1 MGRYPLGDS
10 QLQGILIEA
19 IMKNA
24 FVFYTALVIVVLQTP
39 VVFCFQADLKQSQ
52 VNNDLVVF
60 IKDHL
65 GKSSYGNYMGG
76 KKVGWDTDEIKFA
89 KLNGVEVVSQVSES
103 YFKALF
109 GGNKTEVSERT
120 EVFYSL
126 AGKGDIILINSF
138 HLENG
143 VKKTREL
150 SLQKSG
156 FTLVTTTQNR
166 KDEKKVSKPK
176 ENLYM
181 QLELASWLKSKRI
194 KGDTFDCFSTSVEE
208 DDLNVPT
215 RYIYKG
221 RKNIQGQGA
230 NLLLHEV
237 DQETHGALFYS
248 LLENNGRLYYGR
260 MGKIIEYRLESNDV
274 AKKLDDSLVD
284 LIQIS
289 AVTLDKKLGDPVKV
303 KSLKLSFV
311 GEDAFDVPQS
321 HRQIIS
327 KGKDG
332 SLVMEIKRDFVLK
345 TSVPLLLDEKKRS
358 LAPSIST
365 PSDNPKVVGLAI
377 KIVGDASS
385 DFEKASRLVKWIFAN
400 LEKTMAKN
408 SDNALDVLDKKAGD
422 CTEHTLLFVTLARA
436 LGIPAR
442 EVGGIAYMAGEKSP
456 KMGWHAW
463 AEFHD
468 GKQWITADPT
478 WNQILV
484 DGTHIKFSEGST
496 DLKWLNI
503 LGGLTL
509 KVIDFQKD

>member
-1 MGRYPLGDS
+1 
-10 QLQGILIEA
+10 
-19 IMKNA
+19 MKNT
-24 FVFYTALVIVVLQTP
+24 FVFYAALLMWLFQSP
-39 VVFCFQADLKQSQ
+39 VVFCFQTDLKQSQ
-52 VNNDLVVF
+52 VDNELLVF
-60 IKDHL
+60 IKEHL

-89 KLNGVEVVSQVSES
+89 KYNGVEVVSQVSES

-109 GGNKTEVSERT
+109 GGNKTEVSERS

-126 AGKGDIILINSF
+126 VGKGEIIFINSV

-150 SLQKSG
+150 SFQKGG

-176 ENLYM
+176 ENLSM
-181 QLELASWLKSKRI
+181 QLELASWLKGKRI

-221 RKNIQGQGA
+221 IKNIQAQGA
-230 NLLLHEV
+230 NLMLHEV

-248 LLENNGRLYYGR
+248 LLENNGRLYYGK
-260 MGKIIEYRLESNDV
+260 MGRIIEYRLESIDV
-274 AKKLDDSLVD
+274 AKKLDDRLVD

-289 AVTLDKKLGDPVKV
+289 AVTLDKKLGDPFKI

-311 GEDAFDVPQS
+311 GEDAFEVPQS
-321 HRQIIS
+321 HRQMIS

-332 SLVMEIKRDFVLK
+332 ALVMEIKRDIILK
-345 TSVPLLLDEKKRS
+345 SGAPLLPDEKKRS
-358 LAPSIST
+358 LTPSISS
-365 PSDNPKVVGLAI
+365 PSDNPKIIALAT
-377 KIVGDASS
+377 KIVGDAST
-385 DFEKASRLVKWIFAN
+385 DFEKASRLVKWIFSS

-422 CTEHTLLFVTLARA
+422 CTEHTLLFITLARA

-442 EVGGIAYMAGEKSP
+442 EVGGIAYMAGEKTP

-478 WNQILV
+478 WNQTLV

-509 KVIDFQKD
+509 KVIDFQID

>member
-1 MGRYPLGDS
+1 
-10 QLQGILIEA
+10 
-19 IMKNA
+19 MKNIY
-24 FVFYTALVIVVLQTP
+24 VYSTVLVLVLLQTP
-39 VVFCFQADLKQSQ
+39 LAFCFQTDLKQPQ
-52 VNNDLVVF
+52 INNELLGF
-60 IKDHL
+60 IKEHL
-65 GKSSYGNYMGG
+65 GVSSYGNYMGG
-76 KKVGWDTDEIKFA
+76 KKVGWDTDEIKIT
-89 KLNGVEVVSQVSES
+89 KLNGLEVVSQVSES

-109 GGNKTEVSERT
+109 GGNKTEVIDRT

-126 AGKGDIILINSF
+126 EGKGEILLIKSF

-143 VKKTREL
+143 AKKTREL
-150 SLQKSG
+150 NLQKGG

-176 ENLYM
+176 ENLSM

-215 RYIYKG
+215 RYIYKSK
-221 RKNIQGQGA
+221 KNIQVTGGD
-230 NLLLHEV
+230 LMVHEV

-248 LLENNGRLYYGR
+248 LLENNGRLHYGR

-274 AKKLDDSLVD
+274 AKKLDNDLVD

-289 AVTLDKKLGDPVKV
+289 AVTLDKKLGDPVKI

-311 GEDAFDVPQS
+311 ADDDFDVPQS

-327 KGKDG
+327 KGKDNN
-332 SLVMEIKRDFVLK
+332 LVMEIKRDFIIK
-345 TSVPLLLDEKKRS
+345 NGQALLLDERKRS
-358 LAPSIST
+358 LASSISI
-365 PSDNPKVVGLAI
+365 PSDNPKIIALAT
-377 KIVGDASS
+377 KIIGDATT
-385 DFEKASRLVKWIFAN
+385 DFEKASRIVKWIFTN

-408 SDNALDVLDKKAGD
+408 SDNALDILDKKAGD

-436 LGIPAR
+436 LNIPSR
-442 EVGGIAYMAGEKSP
+442 EVGGIAYMAGEKIP
-456 KMGWHAW
+456 KMAWHAW

-468 GKQWITADPT
+468 GKQWLTADPT
-478 WNQILV
+478 WNQTLV

-509 KVIDFQKD
+509 QVIDFQKD

>member
-1 MGRYPLGDS
+1 
-10 QLQGILIEA
+10 
-19 IMKNA
+19 MKNIY
-24 FVFYTALVIVVLQTP
+24 VYSTVLVLVLLQTP
-39 VVFCFQADLKQSQ
+39 LAFCFQTDLKQPQ
-52 VNNDLVVF
+52 INNELLGF
-60 IKDHL
+60 IKEHL
-65 GKSSYGNYMGG
+65 GVSSYGNYMGG
-76 KKVGWDTDEIKFA
+76 KKVGWDTDEIKIT
-89 KLNGVEVVSQVSES
+89 KLNGLEVVSQVSES

-109 GGNKTEVSERT
+109 GGNKTEVIDRT

-126 AGKGDIILINSF
+126 EGKGEILLIKSF

-143 VKKTREL
+143 AKKTREL
-150 SLQKSG
+150 NLQKGG

-176 ENLYM
+176 ENLSM
-181 QLELASWLKSKRI
+181 QMDLASWLKSKRI

-215 RYIYKG
+215 RYIYKSK
-221 RKNIQGQGA
+221 KNIQVTGGD
-230 NLLLHEV
+230 LMVHEV

-248 LLENNGRLYYGR
+248 LLENNGRLHYGR

-274 AKKLDDSLVD
+274 AKKLDNDLVD

-289 AVTLDKKLGDPVKV
+289 AVTLDKKLGDPVKI

-311 GEDAFDVPQS
+311 ADDDFDVPQS

-327 KGKDG
+327 KGKDNN
-332 SLVMEIKRDFVLK
+332 LVMEIKRDFIIK
-345 TSVPLLLDEKKRS
+345 NGQALLPDERKRS
-358 LAPSIST
+358 LASSISI
-365 PSDNPKVVGLAI
+365 PSDNPKIIALAT
-377 KIVGDASS
+377 KIIGDAAT
-385 DFEKASRLVKWIFAN
+385 DFEKASRIVKWIFTN

-408 SDNALDVLDKKAGD
+408 SDNALDILDKKAGD

-436 LGIPAR
+436 LNIPSR
-442 EVGGIAYMAGEKSP
+442 EVGGISYMAGEKIP
-456 KMGWHAW
+456 KMAWHAW

-468 GKQWITADPT
+468 GKQWLTADPT
-478 WNQILV
+478 WNQTLV

-509 KVIDFQKD
+509 QVIDFQKD